1 MRRKLRLAQ
10 PAKNDIEAIWSHTAR
25 LYDAELADAY
35 ELLLWQ
41 AIRDIRDEPERP
53 ASRKRDDLGTQV
65 RSYHT
70 DLSKGRSGSGV
81 KSPRHVISY
90 TLQFENEV
98 RVLRILH
105 EKMRPE
111 RYLE

>member
-25 LYDAELADAY
+25 FFDVEQADAY
-35 ELLLWQ
+35 ESLLWQ

-53 ASRKRDDLGTQV
+53 ASRKRDDLGAQV
-65 RSYHT
+65 RSYYI

-81 KSPRHVISY
+81 KSPRHVIFY

-105 EKMRPE
+105 EIIRPE
-111 RYLE
+111 RYLK